1 MNGAPAIICPSPF
14 FLTNGI
20 SVIATV
26 SALAVFNM
34 WFVPISV
41 LGVLPYFVV
50 RVLRGREFYLLKKA
64 QAKRCGGWNTYGSFS
79 ITSRR

>member
-1 MNGAPAIICPSPF
+1 MHLVVHGQNTMRNLVLYGSLFVA
-14 FLTNGI
+14 TN
-20 SVIATV
+20 
-26 SALAVFNM
+26 AVFNM

-41 LGVLPYFVV
+41 LSVLPYFVV
-50 RVLRGREFYLLKKA
+50 RVLKGREFYLLKKA